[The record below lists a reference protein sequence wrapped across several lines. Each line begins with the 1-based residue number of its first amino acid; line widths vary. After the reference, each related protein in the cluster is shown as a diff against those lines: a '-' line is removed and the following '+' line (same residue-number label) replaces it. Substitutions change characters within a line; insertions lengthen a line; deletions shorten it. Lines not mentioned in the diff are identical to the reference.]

1 MDVDKPQGP
10 RRHTVAGIRGP
21 DMDKLLMKEDDPD
34 NPGRMRAHQRC
45 KSSQQASEVVH
56 AGTQSVYECI

>member
-10 RRHTVAGIRGP
+10 RRHTVAGIRGS

-45 KSSQQASEVVH
+45 KSSRQKNSTRSKRCFRLQAGH
-56 AGTQSVYECI
+56 